1 MKVKFF
7 LAKPEDKTF
16 SDTWNRE
23 LAAHNPECSLDYLQA
38 LIACEPNR
46 EHHYLVGRGE
56 DGSVAAI
63 AYFSVQTIA
72 FVLGLKVKVLILGGS
87 LSANAHWVDTAADS
101 YKNIMRGMLL
111 FCAEHLK
118 YHVVLLKPFEAKK
131 GELSLRSNSQDL
143 GFINIYA
150 STQSEIDL
158 SDFVNYEDYTST
170 LDKKKRYYLRK
181 IEKDAEAAGLRVEFT
196 EDFGRYIPEM
206 YPLYRSVAERA
217 SEIKEDD
224 PLPAKY
230 FEHLSTLSMLNSKAI
245 LARTDGRIVG
255 FLILMEQNA
264 VLWCG
269 PCGIE
274 HASVKR
280 FNTWYV
286 LIYEAI
292 KYGLRSQSKTIILGT
307 TNYVMKRKFGAT
319 RMDLWI
325 SLRFRSR
332 TLTQLLAPFIRF
344 WIRQNVFGGDQPE
357 TGVGS
362 LMQSTDNPAH

>member
-1 MKVKFF
+1 MNLTFSLVQ
-7 LAKPEDKTF
+7 PEDSIF
-16 SDTWNRE
+16 SDAWNRE
-23 LAAHNPECSLDYLQA
+23 LADHNPECSLHYLRA
-38 LIACEPNR
+38 LTACEPNR
-46 EHHYLVGRGE
+46 QHHYLLGRNE
-56 DGSVAAI
+56 DGRAVAV
-63 AYFSVQTIA
+63 AYFSVQTIT

-87 LSANAHWVDTAADS
+87 MSANAHWIDTAADS
-101 YKNIMRGMLL
+101 YKNIMRAMLH

-118 YHVVLLKPFEAKK
+118 YHVVALKPFEAKN
-131 GELSLRSNSQDL
+131 GELPLRSNSQDL

-150 STQSEIDL
+150 STQSDIDL
-158 SDFVNYEDYTST
+158 SGFVNYEDYTST

-181 IEKDAEAAGLRVEFT
+181 IEKDAQIAGLRVEIT
-196 EDFGRYIPEM
+196 EDFGRYISDM
-206 YPLYRSVAERA
+206 YPLYCAVAERA

-224 PLPAKY
+224 PLPPKY
-230 FEHLSTLSMLNSKAI
+230 FEGLATLSMLNSKAI
-245 LARTDGRIVG
+245 LVRAGDGRIVG

-274 HASVKR
+274 HASVKY

-292 KYGLRSQSKTIILGT
+292 KCGIRSQSKTIILGT

-319 RMDLWI
+319 RLDLWI
-325 SLRFRSR
+325 SLRFRSH

-344 WIRQNVFGGDQPE
+344 WIRRNVFGGDQSGTLGE
-357 TGVGS
+357 NAVGAS
-362 LMQSTDNPAH
+362 